1 MSQIIPI
8 RQQAKVV
15 SLIPT
20 YPTGKV
26 DKSDKQEFFSLFRSH
41 VKNLKEMVQLVEKAA
56 LTEMTKNPHS
66 YAVTYANAARLDRE
80 VRLLEHY
87 LDSASRQ
94 FRETHFTDM
103 LQTIYGDMSPL
114 LDSDFI

>member
-8 RQQAKVV
+8 RQQTKVV
-15 SLIPT
+15 PFMPI
-20 YPTGKV
+20 YPSAKA
-26 DKSDKQEFFSLFRSH
+26 DKSDKEAFFSLFRSH

-80 VRLLEHY
+80 VGLLEHY